1 MKVEYSFYTDS
12 YDGRRISSDDW
23 NRLETKA
30 ELRLNGFTYGRG
42 SGDWSG
48 KPWENSAKCAVC
60 EMAELLLTDEKT
72 AGKTSENNDGYS
84 VSFDTSDSTGNK
96 LYKIARVYLGNT
108 GLLYAG
114 VRCGHDHKCRHYAL

>member
-30 ELRLNGFTYGRG
+30 EQRLNGFTYGRC

-114 VRCGHDHKCRHYAL
+114 VRCEHDHKCRHYAL